1 MAAAETTA
9 PTSEASSVE
18 GPLLLANRR
27 LTSLLV
33 NFDDNLTPMD
43 LRTVHVIDGLL
54 SVVLRLVLNRRK
66 PERPSRTAGGYLQ
79 VDNVAELVKIVVE
92 HLLIDTKVQ
101 ITDVDAG
108 AITLRLGLLWPIV
121 VLLLWLLAVATT
133 IVSIIRLLI
142 LRVVI
147 SGAPVEVPRGLLA
160 RLRLPLLLD
169 LVHLVVL
176 LTQLQLCNLVEL
188 HLDLL
193 TTQLGAVEVIDRGL
207 GALWRRL
214 GVVNVRLD
222 RSIVE
227 GGSDEL
233 DLGNCAVLLEELLQ
247 LSVHVSRVLQPF
259 HGHDVLHEEF
269 LTVVEGNFFAGFG
282 LRLLLGSRKAKYVED
297 QVLDDHLTNLVVVA
311 GVE

>member
-1 MAAAETTA
+1 MPTAETTA

-79 VDNVAELVKIVVE
+79 VDDVAELVKIVVK

-101 ITDVDAG
+101 IADVDAG

-133 IVSIIRLLI
+133 IVSII
-142 LRVVI
+142 
-147 SGAPVEVPRGLLA
+147 
-160 RLRLPLLLD
+160 
-169 LVHLVVL
+169 
-176 LTQLQLCNLVEL
+176 
-188 HLDLL
+188 
-193 TTQLGAVEVIDRGL
+193 
-207 GALWRRL
+207 
-214 GVVNVRLD
+214 
-222 RSIVE
+222 
-227 GGSDEL
+227 
-233 DLGNCAVLLEELLQ
+233 
-247 LSVHVSRVLQPF
+247 
-259 HGHDVLHEEF
+259 
-269 LTVVEGNFFAGFG
+269 
-282 LRLLLGSRKAKYVED
+282 
-297 QVLDDHLTNLVVVA
+297 
-311 GVE
+311 